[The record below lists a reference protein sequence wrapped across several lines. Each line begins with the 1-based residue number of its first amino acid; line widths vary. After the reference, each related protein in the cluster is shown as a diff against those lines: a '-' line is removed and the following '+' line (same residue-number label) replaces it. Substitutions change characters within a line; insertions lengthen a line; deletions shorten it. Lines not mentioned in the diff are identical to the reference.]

1 METKQCFIGICGATT
16 SGKTTL
22 SKNIAK
28 LISAD
33 EKKIIHLD
41 YYFSRELIKK
51 YKKNAEIPEVL
62 KWNELAKDIDDKER
76 IIKYQNNS
84 FIIAEGFLLFKEP
97 LFHNFDKSIFI
108 QISKE
113 ECKKRRNPIK
123 TKTVEYFENK
133 IWKSYIKNN
142 YHLAKYK
149 KNKDMKFGGDIFV
162 LDSTKETAEEMAL

>member
-108 QISKE
+108 
-113 ECKKRRNPIK
+113 
-123 TKTVEYFENK
+123 
-133 IWKSYIKNN
+133 
-142 YHLAKYK
+142 
-149 KNKDMKFGGDIFV
+149 
-162 LDSTKETAEEMAL
+162 